1 MDNFVPTLGFCAE
14 LYYISL
20 NKQTLDYK
28 KYIRKTG
35 KVLLW
40 IVGSVIGLFL
50 LVVLLIQVPWIQN
63 KIKDKAVTYLEG
75 KIHTK
80 VVIGRIEIG
89 LPKKVILENF
99 YFEDQQKDTLLAG
112 EKLSVDISLF
122 KLISN
127 EVEINSVDLKGI
139 TANVKRDKDSVF
151 NFDYIIKAF
160 ASKEEK
166 PKDDSEPMKISVKKI
181 NLDRIHLKFDDKI
194 SKNDLSAYIAHFD
207 TKIDNF
213 DLNKLEF
220 DVPKIKLDGLNLKL
234 KQGRLVEEA
243 VIKTRQVA
251 DSLAQQPNLKLTLG
265 TIDLSR
271 IKIGYDNEGTQLN
284 TGLQLQKMLIRVNKF
299 DIAKQNIELESL
311 DINSLKGA
319 LVVGKYEKQLAKNVA
334 NAKEQPEVAPGM
346 PWRIKLNQ
354 ADFKKIA
361 FRYDDQNAAPVKK
374 GIDYKHMDIKNFNLV
389 GEKFVF
395 ADEIISG
402 NIYAFTVQDK
412 SGLDVQS
419 LKTEFYYGKKNAY
432 LKKLYLKTPQT
443 LLKDQIIVGYP
454 SVESLGKDIG
464 ELDIN
469 ANLSGSR
476 VGFKDILIL
485 VPTLA
490 DTNPFKSNPDAIM
503 NIDSRITGKV
513 NNIQIPKLQISGI
526 GNTIVNASGRI
537 TGLPDAKKAYFDL
550 AINNIQSTAKDIN
563 NFVPKGTIPN
573 SIQLPSQLSVNG
585 TFVGYINDFDTNLNL
600 NTSYGKA
607 KVKAKFDQRRKNA
620 EKYNADI
627 DINNFNVGKLIKNDT
642 LGRITLKAKVNG
654 VGLDPKTA
662 TATVKGRIYKAEYN
676 QYTYRD
682 LALNG
687 NIKNGAF
694 VAEAQMTDPNLTF
707 DLNSSG
713 DFGGKYPAIKLKLN
727 VDIAD
732 LEKLNLH
739 AGPMKIRG
747 NIDADI
753 PTADPD
759 YLNGDI
765 SLHHIMFANENGEF
779 VLDSINV
786 LATATPEQQA
796 ISLRS
801 QFADADVVGKFKLT
815 KVGAALMNSFS
826 KYYNTNSKTAYKP
839 MANAEAQQFDF
850 SVNVKNSPILLRMI
864 PDIKAMD
871 SIVIAGGYNSVGD
884 TIYVAAL
891 VPKLTYGENTISN
904 ANITIDTQEESL
916 VYSVIVD
923 DIKNP
928 SIHLP
933 YTNLSGAVKDN
944 TVSYTLQ
951 LRDLKNEERYLIAG
965 ILQSNDGQTIIELI
979 PDNLKLNY
987 EPWTINPENQIKIGN
1002 GIYANNFELGKDG
1015 SSIKLQSQSETPN
1028 APLNVDLKD
1037 FKIETI
1043 TNIIQQDSLL
1053 MGGRINGNAVLKNL
1067 QKTPIFTADLNID
1080 DFNFKT
1086 DTIGNIKINVNN
1098 EIANTYDAKVEI
1110 TGKGNQ
1116 VNLDGK
1122 YFASNQGFDFNLDL
1136 QHLEIRSIQGFTA
1149 GNIKNS
1155 SGHLTGK
1162 FRVTGT
1168 IDDPNVIGELKFN
1181 DGAFTVTPINSNFKL
1196 LNDKIVFDDRGIY
1209 FEKFS
1214 LSDENDNQ
1222 LFILGRVDTPNY
1234 KDYAFNLN
1242 INADNFRAMNSKEK
1256 DNDLYYGELYLDT
1269 KLRVKGD
1276 LNKPIID
1283 GNIKINDGT
1292 KLTVVLPQ
1300 SDPSVADREGIVEFI
1315 DQDNPF
1321 LENVR
1326 VKDTISKSTFKGID
1340 ASVNIEI
1347 DKEAE
1352 LNLII
1357 DKGNGDYLKLKGEAK
1372 LTGGIDPSGK
1382 TTLTG
1387 RYEFTEGAYEMT
1399 FNLLKR
1405 RFDIKPGSYILWTGE
1420 PTQAD
1425 VNITAI
1431 YESDTAPIDL
1441 VDDQL
1446 GNVSPEIRNQYK
1458 QRIPF
1463 ETNLIMK
1470 GQLLKPEITFDIQ
1483 LKEGNNSVS
1492 TVVINTTE
1500 AKLAQIRQNPSELN
1514 KQVFALLLLNR
1525 FIGENPFSSEAG
1537 GVTGESLAR
1546 QSASKLLSQ
1555 QLNNLAG
1562 DLINGVE
1569 LNFDLEST
1577 DDYTTGTKQNRTDL
1591 NVSVSKTLLDDRLK
1605 VTVGNSFGLE
1615 GQQQANEETTNIAGD
1630 LSADYQLTRDGRYR
1644 VRVYRKNQYQVA
1656 LQGQVIETGVGFII
1670 TMDYNKFRELFH
1682 KTQREREIEQD
1693 LKAKKE
1699 KKKAAKKK

>member
-1 MDNFVPTLGFCAE
+1 ME
-14 LYYISL
+14 
-20 NKQTLDYK
+20 YK

-40 IVGSVIGLFL
+40 LVGSVIGLFL
-50 LVVLLIQVPWIQN
+50 LVVLLIQVPWVQN

-80 VVIGRIEIG
+80 VRIERIEIG
-89 LPKKVILENF
+89 LPKKIILEKF

-112 EKLSVDISLF
+112 EKLAVDISLF
-122 KLISN
+122 KLLSN

-139 TANVKRDKDSVF
+139 TAKVKRDQDSLF

-160 ASKEEK
+160 ASKEQK
-166 PKDDSEPMKISVKKI
+166 PEEIAEPMKISVNKI
-181 NLDRIHLKFDDKI
+181 TLDRVRAVFDDKI
-194 SKNDLSAYIAHFD
+194 TKNDLSAYITHFE
-207 TKIDNF
+207 TNIDKF
-213 DLNKLEF
+213 DLDHLAF

-243 VIKTRQVA
+243 VIKTREVA
-251 DSLAQQPNLKLTLG
+251 DSLAQQPNLKLKLG

-284 TGLQLQKMLIRVNKF
+284 TGLQLKKMLIRVNNF
-299 DIAKQNIELESL
+299 DIVKQTIELESL
-311 DINSLKGA
+311 DIQSLKGA
-319 LVVGKYEKQLAKNVA
+319 LVVGKYEKQLAKNVG
-334 NAKEQPEVAPGM
+334 NAKEQPEAAPGM
-346 PWRIKLNQ
+346 PWKFKLNQ
-354 ADFKKIA
+354 ADFKGIA
-361 FRYDDQNAAPVKK
+361 FRYDDQNAAPVKR

-395 ADEIISG
+395 ADDIISG

-443 LLKDQIIVGYP
+443 LLKDQVIVGYP
-454 SVESLGKDIG
+454 SVEILNKDIG
-464 ELDIN
+464 QLDVN

-485 VPTLA
+485 VPQLA
-490 DTNPFKSNPDAIM
+490 DTNPFKSNPNAVM

-537 TGLPDAKKAYFDL
+537 TGLPDAEKAYFDL

-563 NFVPKGTIPN
+563 DFVPKGAIPN
-573 SIQLPSQLSVNG
+573 SIQLPPQLALNG

-600 NTSYGKA
+600 TTSYGKA

-620 EKYNADI
+620 ERYNADV

-642 LGRITLKAKVNG
+642 LGRITLRAKING

-662 TATVKGRIYKAEYN
+662 NATIKGRIYKAEYN

-687 NIKNGAF
+687 NIKRGAF
-694 VAEAQMTDPNLTF
+694 VAEAKMADPNLAF
-707 DLNSSG
+707 DLSSSG
-713 DFGGKYPAIKLKLN
+713 DFGGKYPAVKLKLN

-739 AGPMKIRG
+739 AGPMKLRG

-765 SLHHIMFANENGEF
+765 SLHHVMFANEKGEF
-779 VLDSINV
+779 ILDSINV
-786 LATATPEQQA
+786 LATATAEQQA

-815 KVGAALMNSFS
+815 KVSNALLNSFS
-826 KYYNTNSKTAYKP
+826 KYYTLNSKSVYKP
-839 MANAEAQQFDF
+839 MTGADPQQFDF
-850 SVNVKNSPILLRMI
+850 NLKVKNSPLLLRI
-864 PDIKAMD
+864 VPDIKAMD

-884 TIYVAAL
+884 TIYVAGMI
-891 VPKLTYGENTISN
+891 PKLTYGENTISN
-904 ANITIDTQEESL
+904 ANINIETLNDAL
-916 VYSVIVD
+916 AYSVIVD
-923 DIKNP
+923 DIQNP
-928 SIHLP
+928 SVHLP
-933 YTNLSGAVKDN
+933 YTNLSGMVKNN

-951 LRDLKNEERYLIAG
+951 LRDIKNDERYLIAG

-987 EPWTINPENQIKIGN
+987 EPWTINPENQIKIGD

-1028 APLNVDLKD
+1028 APLAVELKD

-1053 MGGRINGNAVLKNL
+1053 VGGRINGNALLKNL
-1067 QKTPIFTADLNID
+1067 QKEPTFTADLTVD

-1098 EIANTYDAKVEI
+1098 EVANTYDAKVEI

-1122 YFASNQGFDFNLDL
+1122 YFASRQGFDMNLDIK
-1136 QHLEIRSIQGFTA
+1136 HLEIKSIQGFTA
-1149 GNIKNS
+1149 GNLKNS
-1155 SGHLTGK
+1155 SGFLTGNFK
-1162 FRVTGT
+1162 IDGT
-1168 IDDPNVIGELKFN
+1168 VDDPSVIGELKFN

-1196 LNDKIVFDDRGIY
+1196 LNDKIAFDERGIF

-1222 LFILGRVDTPNY
+1222 LFILGRIDTPNY
-1234 KDYAFNLN
+1234 KDFAFNLN

-1276 LNKPIID
+1276 MNKPIIN
-1283 GNIKINDGT
+1283 GNIKINEGT

-1321 LENVR
+1321 LENMR
-1326 VKDTISKSTFKGID
+1326 VKDTISKSAFKGID

-1347 DKEAE
+1347 DKAAE

-1357 DKGNGDYLKLKGEAK
+1357 DKGNGDYLNLKGEAK

-1387 RYEFTEGAYEMT
+1387 RYEFSEGAYQMT
-1399 FNLLKR
+1399 FNVIKR
-1405 RFDIKPGSYILWTGE
+1405 KFDIKPGSYILWTGE

-1425 VNITAI
+1425 MNITAI
-1431 YESDTAPIDL
+1431 YKSNTAPIDL

-1446 GNVSPEIRNQYK
+1446 GGISPEVRNQYK

-1483 LKEGNNSVS
+1483 LKEGINSVS

-1546 QSASKLLSQ
+1546 QSASKVLSQ
-1555 QLNNLAG
+1555 QLNNLAAE
-1562 DLINGVE
+1562 LIKGLDVT
-1569 LNFDLEST
+1569 FDLEST

-1591 NVSVSKTLLDDRLK
+1591 NVDLSQRFLDDRLK
-1605 VTVGNSFGLE
+1605 VTVGSNFGIE

-1630 LSADYQLTRDGRYR
+1630 LSADYQLTKDGRYS

-1656 LQGQVIETGVGFII
+1656 LQGQVIETGIGFII

-1682 KTQREREIEQD
+1682 KSQRERDIEQE
-1693 LKAKKE
+1693 LAVKKAKAAE
-1699 KKKAAKKK
+1699 KKAKEKAAKKK

>member
-1 MDNFVPTLGFCAE
+1 
-14 LYYISL
+14 
-20 NKQTLDYK
+20 LDYK

-40 IVGSVIGLFL
+40 IIGSIIGLFL
-50 LVVLLIQVPWIQN
+50 LVVILVQVPWIQN

-99 YFEDQQKDTLLAG
+99 YFEDQHKDTLLAG
-112 EKLSVDISLF
+112 EKLAIDISLF

-139 TANVKRDKDSVF
+139 TANISRNKDSVF

-166 PKDDSEPMKISVKKI
+166 PKEDSGPMKISVNKI
-181 NLDRIHLKFDDKI
+181 NLDRLRAKFDDKI
-194 SKNDLSAYIAHFD
+194 TKNDLSAYIAHFD
-207 TKIDNF
+207 ADIDNF
-213 DLNKLEF
+213 DLDKLEF
-220 DVPKIKLDGLNLKL
+220 DVPKIKLDGLNLRL

-243 VIKTRQVA
+243 VIKTREVA
-251 DSLAQQPNLKLTLG
+251 DSLAQQPNLKLKLG

-284 TGLQLQKMLIRVNKF
+284 TGLQLHKMLVRVNKF

-319 LVVGKYEKQLAKNVA
+319 LVVGKHERQLAKNVA
-334 NAKEQPEVAPGM
+334 KAKEEPEIAPGM
-346 PWRIKLNQ
+346 PWRIRLNQ
-354 ADFKKIA
+354 ADFKGIA

-374 GIDYKHMDIKNFNLV
+374 GIDYKHMDIRNFNLV

-395 ADEIISG
+395 ADEIVSG
-402 NIYAFTVQDK
+402 NIYAFTLQDK

-443 LLKDQIIVGYP
+443 LLKDQIVVNYP

-469 ANLSGSR
+469 ANFSGSR

-485 VPTLA
+485 VPNLA
-490 DTNPFKSNPDAIM
+490 DTNPFKSNPNAIM

-526 GNTIVNASGRI
+526 GSTVVNASGRI
-537 TGLPDAKKAYFDL
+537 TGLPDAKKAYFNL
-550 AINNIQSTAKDIN
+550 VINNIRSTSKDIN
-563 NFVPKGTIPN
+563 QFVPKGTIPN
-573 SIQLPSQLSVNG
+573 SIQLPSQLAVNG
-585 TFVGYINDFDTNLNL
+585 TFVGYINDFDTNLNI

-642 LGRITLKAKVNG
+642 LGRITLRAKVNG

-662 TATVKGRIYKAEYN
+662 NATVKGRIYKAEYN
-676 QYTYRD
+676 KYTYRD
-682 LALNG
+682 LVLHG
-687 NIKNGAF
+687 NIKHGQF
-694 VAEAQMTDPNLTF
+694 VAEAKMKDPNLSF
-707 DLNSSG
+707 AMNSSG
-713 DFGGKYPAIKLKLN
+713 DFGGKYPAVKLKLN
-727 VDIAD
+727 LDIAD

-739 AGPMKIRG
+739 AGPMKLRG
-747 NIDADI
+747 NIDADMQ
-753 PTADPD
+753 TADPD
-759 YLNGDI
+759 YLNGNI

-779 VLDSINV
+779 ILDSINV
-786 LATATPEQQA
+786 LATTTAEQNA
-796 ISLRS
+796 ITLRS
-801 QFADADVVGKFKLT
+801 QFADADVVGHFQVT
-815 KVGAALMNSFS
+815 KAGQALMNSLS
-826 KYYNTNSKTAYKP
+826 KYYDTNPKAIKAKTA
-839 MANAEAQQFDF
+839 EQQFDF
-850 SVNVKNSPILLRMI
+850 NLKIKSSPLLLRMV

-871 SIVIAGGYNSVGD
+871 SIMIAGGYNSVGD
-884 TIYVAAL
+884 TIYVAGL
-891 VPKLTYGENTISN
+891 IPKLTYGENAISN
-904 ANITIDTQEESL
+904 ANISIETLNESL

-928 SIHLP
+928 GIHLP

-951 LRDLKNEERYLIAG
+951 LRDIKNDERYLIAG
-965 ILQSNDGQTIIELI
+965 ILQSDDGQTIIELI

-987 EPWTINPENQIKIGN
+987 EPWTIDPENQIKIGD
-1002 GIYANNFELGKDG
+1002 GIYANNFELSKEG
-1015 SSIKLQSQSETPN
+1015 SSIKLQSQSETPD
-1028 APLNVDLKD
+1028 APLAVDIKD

-1043 TNIIQQDSLL
+1043 TSIIQQDSLL
-1053 MGGRINGNAVLKNL
+1053 VGGRINGNALLKNL
-1067 QKTPIFTADLNID
+1067 RKSPTFTADLNID

-1086 DTIGNIKINVNN
+1086 DTIGNVKIDVNN
-1098 EIANTYDAKVEI
+1098 EIANTYDAKVAI

-1122 YFASNQGFDFNLDL
+1122 YFAGSKGFDMNLDI
-1136 QHLEIRSIQGFTA
+1136 QHLEIKSIQGFTA
-1149 GNIKNS
+1149 GNLKNS
-1155 SGHLTGK
+1155 SGFLTGK
-1162 FRVTGT
+1162 FKATGT
-1168 IDDPNVIGELKFN
+1168 VENPKLLGELKFN
-1181 DGAFTVTPINSNFKL
+1181 DGAFTVVPINSNFKL
-1196 LNDKIVFDDRGIY
+1196 LNDKIVLDDHGIF

-1222 LFILGRVDTPNY
+1222 LFIIGRIDTPNY

-1242 INADNFRAMNSKEK
+1242 INADNFRAINSKEK
-1256 DNDLYYGELYLDT
+1256 DNDLYYGELFLDT

-1276 LNKPIID
+1276 LNKPVID
-1283 GNIKINDGT
+1283 GNIKLNEDT
-1292 KLTVVLPQ
+1292 KLTIVLPQ

-1326 VKDTISKSTFKGID
+1326 VKDTISKSTFKGLD

-1347 DKEAE
+1347 DKGAE

-1357 DKGNGDYLKLKGEAK
+1357 DKGNGDYLKLKGEAR

-1387 RYEFTEGAYEMT
+1387 RYEFSEGAYEMT
-1399 FNLLKR
+1399 FNVIKR
-1405 RFDIKPGSYILWTGE
+1405 RFEIKPGSYILWTGE

-1425 VNITAI
+1425 INITAV
-1431 YESDTAPIDL
+1431 YKSNTAPIDL

-1446 GNVSPEIRNQYK
+1446 GGVSPEVRNQYK

-1483 LKEGNNSVS
+1483 LEQGNNSVS

-1577 DDYTTGTKQNRTDL
+1577 DDYTTGQKQNRTDL
-1591 NVSVSKTLLDDRLK
+1591 NVSASKTLLNDRLK
-1605 VTVGNSFGLE
+1605 VTVGSNFGLE
-1615 GQQQANEETTNIAGD
+1615 GQQQANEETNNIAGD
-1630 LSADYQLTRDGRYR
+1630 LSADYQLTKDGRYR

-1682 KTQREREIEQD
+1682 KTKREREIEQD
-1693 LKAKKE
+1693 LAAKKE